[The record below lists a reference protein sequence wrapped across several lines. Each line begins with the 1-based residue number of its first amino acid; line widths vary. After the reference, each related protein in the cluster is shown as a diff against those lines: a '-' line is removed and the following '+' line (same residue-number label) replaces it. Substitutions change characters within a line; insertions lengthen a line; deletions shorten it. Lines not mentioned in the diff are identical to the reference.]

1 MLDNQGVSHF
11 GISSSPRPGS
21 VSRAGYGSLAE
32 QGSGPSARGVIIFMA
47 DLRNPRTLGW
57 NISMDGMDGMDKS
70 MTFIRFYKIL

>member
-21 VSRAGYGSLAE
+21 VSRAGYGSLTE
-32 QGSGPSARGVIIFMA
+32 QGSGPSARGVIIFMT

-57 NISMDGMDGMDKS
+57 NMIFQWMGWIS
-70 MTFIRFYKIL
+70 R